1 MSPSHPRKKR
11 LCQPCREIVPQIIKK
26 VLDKSSHKIVAK
38 VITDEAETQTDAVP
52 IADDSSK
59 MKCPVCFETDEFLV
73 GFVCNTGHVT
83 CRRCADGL
91 HRVPSAS
98 TAVTCPMCRSTG
110 FFLKQAA
117 ETTVTLVNEEPVI
130 DSSDWT
136 SSSDTD
142 EMFDLSYSS
151 PSSSEDDDE
160 DRERRVNELAAR
172 FEERRLLYAFHV
184 AENGREATRRIPEEI
199 DRARDEEDASRR
211 YPLDLVRAQQVAER
225 RRATVARTARMRA
238 LARATHNLLYR
249 NR

>member
-1 MSPSHPRKKR
+1 MP
-11 LCQPCREIVPQIIKK
+11 
-26 VLDKSSHKIVAK
+26 
-38 VITDEAETQTDAVP
+38 
-52 IADDSSK
+52 
-59 MKCPVCFETDEFLV
+59 
-73 GFVCNTGHVT
+73 
-83 CRRCADGL
+83 
-91 HRVPSAS
+91 
-98 TAVTCPMCRSTG
+98 
-110 FFLKQAA
+110 
-117 ETTVTLVNEEPVI
+117 LVNEEPVI

-172 FEERRLLYAFHV
+172 FEERRLLYAFNV